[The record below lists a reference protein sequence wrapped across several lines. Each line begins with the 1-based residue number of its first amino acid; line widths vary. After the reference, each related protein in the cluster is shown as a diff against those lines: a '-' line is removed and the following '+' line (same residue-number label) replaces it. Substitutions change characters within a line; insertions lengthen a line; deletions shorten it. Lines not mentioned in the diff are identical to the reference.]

1 MCDCVHWVSVMTYAV
16 VLQFTFDQ
24 AETNVH
30 SLLATA
36 IGVMEEQRN
45 KSARDS
51 SDNQQLCFIISDGL
65 LASRGAQ
72 LARLISEAAEKNIL
86 IVFLLIDN
94 QGGVGAGSVLDIQ
107 SITRT
112 SSGRMMHKLYMGE
125 TRIRTRT
132 QRSAF
137 LTCCSRFVSVPV
149 LCRVEGYC
157 VAAKDIGRRSAT
169 VV

>member
-1 MCDCVHWVSVMTYAV
+1 MTYA

-137 LTCCSRFVSVPV
+137 LTRFFAVPDSFPFPFYVV
-149 LCRVEGYC
+149 L
-157 VAAKDIGRRSAT
+157 KDIVSLPKILADALRQWFEALNQN
-169 VV
+169 